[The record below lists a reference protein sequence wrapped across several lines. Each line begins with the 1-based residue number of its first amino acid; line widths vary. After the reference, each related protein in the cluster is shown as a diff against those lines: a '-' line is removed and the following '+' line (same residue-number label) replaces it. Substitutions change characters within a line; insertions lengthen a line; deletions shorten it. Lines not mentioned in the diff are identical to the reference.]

1 MMNDHRSRFMGPK
14 EGTLAVAQYLRD
26 NAMNRDKLVHS
37 MVIFY
42 QEDDISR
49 MRANSRDV
57 VKTHHSEVRVRF
69 VEMTLLDVIH
79 EYDRC
84 FPSFTR
90 CSTFFSLRI
99 RHVKIV
105 SSDATRL
112 SISHEKMH
120 ILPRVSAICISYY

>member
-1 MMNDHRSRFMGPK
+1 
-14 EGTLAVAQYLRD
+14 
-26 NAMNRDKLVHS
+26 
-37 MVIFY
+37 
-42 QEDDISR
+42 

-57 VKTHHSEVRVRF
+57 VKTHQSEVGVRVM
-69 VEMTLLDVIH
+69 EMTLLDVIH
-79 EYDRC
+79 EYNRR

-112 SISHEKMH
+112 SITQEMMH
-120 ILPRVSAICISYY
+120 LTTDSDCNLHFLLLAVCAFLRGMVRC